1 MMSGTVNDSSPTVLF
16 QIFAIQL
23 KAPPARSFRPVNA
36 APIPLRSPPIRS
48 FPLLNRN
55 FPTLPIVSTIFPGR
69 SLNQFITPAANS
81 GIFSRSQ
88 IHACAIHNTSCSL
101 KPPTFSISQ
110 PGRPLNQSST
120 APTSRGRFV
129 TSQERAV
136 PAQLTN

>member
-1 MMSGTVNDSSPTVLF
+1 MLF

-23 KAPPARSFRPVNA
+23 NAPPARSFSPVNA
-36 APIPLRSPPIRS
+36 EPIPLRSPPIRS
-48 FPLLNRN
+48 FPLLNKN
-55 FPTLPIVSTIFPGR
+55 VPTFPIVSTIFPGR
-69 SLNQFITPAANS
+69 SLNQLNTPAAMPGRLS
-81 GIFSRSQ
+81 LSQ